1 MMGAEI
7 ITLSDGDFNAHLKD
21 AKLPVLVDF
30 WAGWCGPCKML
41 APVIEE
47 LAQDYGQR
55 IQIAKLN
62 VDENRETAEK
72 FGILSIP
79 TMILFKDG
87 NEVTRIT
94 GFRPKREIARFI
106 DEHLA

>member
-1 MMGAEI
+1 MGAEI
-7 ITLSDGDFNAHLKD
+7 ITLSDRDFNAHLKD
-21 AKLPVLVDF
+21 AKLPVFVDF

-79 TMILFKDG
+79 TMILFKEG